1 MAGHVRIFILSLS
14 LISCPAWGGADPTRP
29 PDVWLNA
36 VPGDAMAE
44 TKDSRLQSVL
54 RPKNGR
60 PLAIIGGQTVALG
73 QRYGDAILI
82 RVNESDVVLRGEDG
96 ITRLYLTPQ
105 VDKRMLKA
113 GSGKPEKKKEA
124 P

>member
-1 MAGHVRIFILSLS
+1 MAGHVRVFLLLLSFMS
-14 LISCPAWGGADPTRP
+14 SVSWAGADPTRP
-29 PDVWLNA
+29 PDAWLN
-36 VPGDAMAE
+36 VLPGEAAADV
-44 TKDSRLQSVL
+44 DHSRLQSVL

-73 QRYGDAILI
+73 QRYGDATLI
-82 RVNESDVVLRGEDG
+82 RVNETDVLLQGEDG

-113 GSGKPEKKKEA
+113 GSGKPGKMKEA